1 MEKNDEKKE
10 NDVAQDVAR
19 AVKNKAMNKVKSAI
33 VTKLAIIYAFI
44 FAKLMP
50 IILLVS
56 VIVVVF
62 NWLIELFQGEDTT
75 QIIYAS
81 LLNSGVISDTMS
93 QDFTSLVE
101 IKGDE
106 KNGYYLAFK
115 DDADEKFDNVI
126 KELNSTPKTVVPL
139 TKDFLK
145 QMVKAELVTQ
155 YPNLGGKTE
164 GINQFQGAI
173 KIRRIT
179 PDKNYGEIKNT
190 SGGETTKQNVTFS
203 GTDVVG
209 QISDEEKIYKIGIMA
224 AYSTDNPGHRSP
236 TPQNNEKQLSEEEL
250 TVKVAKYIEQAFSV
264 YGNIKVVQI
273 GSTEDNPN
281 VSDDG
286 RLQKAKN
293 EEVDALIGI
302 AFNSAGDGTK
312 YENENGISITY
323 NQDGGSD
330 ESRKLGNILKEAVS
344 SSMELNKGNS
354 DQTDTTNTLG
364 TKDDS
369 FISLTING
377 GYLSSTKDY
386 AIISQDLGLQLYA
399 KGVVNGI
406 LQYYNIENKGYGTM
420 IDGTESISST
430 VTSTVV
436 DLKYVPLE
444 QFEKDLTDDPKKALQ
459 EFSLDSNFKLVTATW
474 SYSGDE
480 ITVTKNNTA
489 LDYKSI
495 MSKYTMPMEYMLF
508 WYIDTESVEFASG
521 LGQLALNSEFVIMI
535 EDNVTTTR
543 VETTT
548 NEETETKQQDDNGD
562 YSIDVE
568 SKSEALHEVDNQV
581 KVTESTSPKIELIY
595 ADTWFVKFDNKLLLE
610 QNSKNAKANGTV
622 KESNTTSE
630 STSVNTEEW
639 SETETIKETHVDDDG
654 NEVEEEKEITKN
666 YQKTITTKVT
676 TDTDTVSNEYKAGE
690 SQITGNEQKFVT
702 LFRKNAIKGMLI
714 ESWLKDLMENNSKT
728 ANMVDITDYLIYKAT
743 GIDTGV
749 MSFDFSE
756 YAPSAFNTSSGI
768 YGNSVEEKVW
778 FALKDAGYSEEA
790 TAGAMG
796 NIYAESGFDPTLVEY
811 GQTEERGGIGLCQW
825 TFGRCQALKEYA
837 NEQGKGWQDEQAQ
850 IEYLLIELEDSGY
863 FNDPSL
869 YSEKFPNGKS
879 SWTDADS
886 VEKAT
891 KAFCATFERPS
902 ASAFESSIQ
911 KRIDAA
917 KGYYE
922 QFHGKT
928 KPSGSSTAVDDGDG
942 YTSIYESNSGK
953 KFKEYKQ
960 YEGSYKDTLYMPYG
974 ESISSIGCS
983 ITSISIVLTG
993 YGKDVNPGSLA
1004 GHNYLA
1010 NHFTEYGVQCSSGA
1024 ATSDNIIEHLKN
1036 GKPVVVEI
1044 SGTLKAGGASKYY
1057 GQHFIAVLDINSSGE
1072 VYVSDPG
1079 STTTNGWANI
1089 DDIVGISKSA
1099 LYAEN

>member
-19 AVKNKAMNKVKSAI
+19 AVKKKAMNKVKSAI

-164 GINQFQGAI
+164 GTNQFQGAI

-203 GTDVVG
+203 GTDTVG
-209 QISDEEKIYKIGIMA
+209 QVTDGEKVYKIGIMA
-224 AYSTDNPGHRSP
+224 AYSTDNPGAKSP

-302 AFNSAGDGTK
+302 AFNSTGDGTK

-369 FISLTING
+369 FISLTIN
-377 GYLSSTKDY
+377 
-386 AIISQDLGLQLYA
+386 
-399 KGVVNGI
+399 
-406 LQYYNIENKGYGTM
+406 
-420 IDGTESISST
+420 
-430 VTSTVV
+430 
-436 DLKYVPLE
+436 
-444 QFEKDLTDDPKKALQ
+444 
-459 EFSLDSNFKLVTATW
+459 
-474 SYSGDE
+474 
-480 ITVTKNNTA
+480 
-489 LDYKSI
+489 
-495 MSKYTMPMEYMLF
+495 
-508 WYIDTESVEFASG
+508 
-521 LGQLALNSEFVIMI
+521 
-535 EDNVTTTR
+535 
-543 VETTT
+543 
-548 NEETETKQQDDNGD
+548 
-562 YSIDVE
+562 
-568 SKSEALHEVDNQV
+568 
-581 KVTESTSPKIELIY
+581 
-595 ADTWFVKFDNKLLLE
+595 
-610 QNSKNAKANGTV
+610 
-622 KESNTTSE
+622 
-630 STSVNTEEW
+630 
-639 SETETIKETHVDDDG
+639 
-654 NEVEEEKEITKN
+654 
-666 YQKTITTKVT
+666 
-676 TDTDTVSNEYKAGE
+676 
-690 SQITGNEQKFVT
+690 
-702 LFRKNAIKGMLI
+702 
-714 ESWLKDLMENNSKT
+714 
-728 ANMVDITDYLIYKAT
+728 
-743 GIDTGV
+743 
-749 MSFDFSE
+749 
-756 YAPSAFNTSSGI
+756 
-768 YGNSVEEKVW
+768 
-778 FALKDAGYSEEA
+778 
-790 TAGAMG
+790 
-796 NIYAESGFDPTLVEY
+796 
-811 GQTEERGGIGLCQW
+811 
-825 TFGRCQALKEYA
+825 
-837 NEQGKGWQDEQAQ
+837 
-850 IEYLLIELEDSGY
+850 
-863 FNDPSL
+863 
-869 YSEKFPNGKS
+869 
-879 SWTDADS
+879 
-886 VEKAT
+886 
-891 KAFCATFERPS
+891 
-902 ASAFESSIQ
+902 
-911 KRIDAA
+911 
-917 KGYYE
+917 
-922 QFHGKT
+922 
-928 KPSGSSTAVDDGDG
+928 
-942 YTSIYESNSGK
+942 
-953 KFKEYKQ
+953 
-960 YEGSYKDTLYMPYG
+960 
-974 ESISSIGCS
+974 
-983 ITSISIVLTG
+983 
-993 YGKDVNPGSLA
+993 
-1004 GHNYLA
+1004 
-1010 NHFTEYGVQCSSGA
+1010 
-1024 ATSDNIIEHLKN
+1024 
-1036 GKPVVVEI
+1036 
-1044 SGTLKAGGASKYY
+1044 
-1057 GQHFIAVLDINSSGE
+1057 
-1072 VYVSDPG
+1072 
-1079 STTTNGWANI
+1079 
-1089 DDIVGISKSA
+1089 
-1099 LYAEN
+1099 